1 MLDLNI
7 GFIGYGEVGRE
18 ITKSIS
24 EYNVDTIYAFDPLFH
39 GSESKDISEV
49 TTLSFINTPKELV
62 RKSIDILF
70 VAVPANNA
78 VEVWNSIIDSLDT
91 STLYVDL
98 TTASAEEKKTIAE
111 KLDKKGLNLI
121 DAAIMGALKVY
132 GHKVPM
138 LVSGTNGNEFVN
150 WGQKFDMNLT
160 CISEKVGDATNFKF
174 IRSIFTKGLSTLLYE
189 VMETAEKLEL
199 EDEIL
204 DSITSTMDRD
214 PFEEIVERY
223 IKSNVPH
230 SKRREKEMENVIE
243 FMKRNGV
250 EPYMTNGT
258 KSKLEYITRA
268 KLDEKLKSEEKLD
281 WKKVIHALNS

>member
-98 TTASAEEKKTIAE
+98 TTASAEEK
-111 KLDKKGLNLI
+111 
-121 DAAIMGALKVY
+121 
-132 GHKVPM
+132 
-138 LVSGTNGNEFVN
+138 
-150 WGQKFDMNLT
+150 
-160 CISEKVGDATNFKF
+160 
-174 IRSIFTKGLSTLLYE
+174 
-189 VMETAEKLEL
+189 
-199 EDEIL
+199 
-204 DSITSTMDRD
+204 
-214 PFEEIVERY
+214 
-223 IKSNVPH
+223 
-230 SKRREKEMENVIE
+230 RR
-243 FMKRNGV
+243 
-250 EPYMTNGT
+250 
-258 KSKLEYITRA
+258 
-268 KLDEKLKSEEKLD
+268 
-281 WKKVIHALNS
+281 

>member
-1 MLDLNI
+1 MNI

-160 CISEKVGDATNFKF
+160 CISKKVGDATNFKF